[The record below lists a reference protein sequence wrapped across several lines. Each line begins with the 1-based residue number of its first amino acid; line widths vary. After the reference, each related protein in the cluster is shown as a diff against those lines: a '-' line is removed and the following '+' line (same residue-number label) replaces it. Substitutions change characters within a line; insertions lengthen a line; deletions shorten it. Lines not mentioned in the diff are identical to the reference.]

1 MAATQYAPIDPV
13 ERDIASAQL
22 NELALVHDGQPWS
35 RWKNAVVEWHVRA
48 LAAIRTQAWI
58 PGLST
63 PQDPVVEEALGRYYR
78 YHVRA
83 AIGRLRDENVEL
95 RRKLIDA
102 LECARFYAQGGEDHG
117 ERAHLVLHDL
127 PGSGSSHHTPDI
139 EAKPTARSH

>member
-1 MAATQYAPIDPV
+1 MATQYAPIDPA
-13 ERDIASAQL
+13 ERDLVSAQL
-22 NELALVHDGQPWS
+22 EELALVHDGQPWS

-48 LAAIRTQAWI
+48 LATIRSQAWI
-58 PGLST
+58 PGLSA
-63 PQDPVVEEALGRYYR
+63 PRDPVVEEALGRYYR

-117 ERAHLVLHDL
+117 ERAHLVLHADT
-127 PGSGSSHHTPDI
+127 GSDVS
-139 EAKPTARSH
+139 AARSH